1 MIEEGGTTLAA
12 RRRYW
17 QLVPA
22 TGWRRWL
29 PQGLRQPPKDW
40 DDVVAQVLIERWL
53 GRELPRL
60 DC

>member
-1 MIEEGGTTLAA
+1 M
-12 RRRYW
+12 
-17 QLVPA
+17 
-22 TGWRRWL
+22 L
-29 PQGLRQPPKDW
+29 PEGLRQPPRDW